1 MFAYCDVF
9 NKFIGNWDVSKV
21 TKMNWMF
28 ATTNPSRGIDF
39 NQDIGSWDVSSVT
52 DFGYMFM
59 MSDFNQNIGSWDMS
73 SALNISAMFLGTNFN
88 YDIGNW
94 NVQTVTDMSF
104 LFSGNSV
111 FNHDISQNWDV
122 GNVVNMAGMFQNA
135 SSFSWDLYGW
145 DVSSVTNM
153 NSMFKGASS
162 FGFWL
167 SIRNWNVSSVT
178 NMDEMFSNA
187 SIFNEDLSNW
197 CVPLIDS
204 LPVDFN
210 LNGILDT
217 SYYPVWGTCPV
228 PPAVMSSSTNTTA
241 STEANEDDNIA
252 LIQEDQQLTL
262 VPNPASTSFRI
273 EPQVTDGNYTI
284 INSRGQVVSTGKLRE
299 SFNIEGLPSG
309 MYVVRIETAE
319 SIESLRLIVE

>member
-1 MFAYCDVF
+1 MKTLYTSFVFTFIFHILSFGQNFSFNNNGILVCTNASVGESSTIDGVTYTKIDSKNSLQIHGGSVSADEACVSGVTDLEQWFYQKDF
-9 NKFIGNWDVSKV
+9 NK
-21 TKMNWMF
+21 
-28 ATTNPSRGIDF
+28 
-39 NQDIGSWDVSSVT
+39 DIG
-52 DFGYMFM
+52 
-59 MSDFNQNIGSWDMS
+59 
-73 SALNISAMFLGTNFN
+73 
-88 YDIGNW
+88 
-94 NVQTVTDMSF
+94 
-104 LFSGNSV
+104 
-111 FNHDISQNWDV
+111 H
-122 GNVVNMAGMFQNA
+122 
-135 SSFSWDLYGW
+135 W

-228 PPAVMSSSTNTTA
+228 QPKVMNSSTNPTA
-241 STEANEDDNIA
+241 STEANEEENIA
-252 LIQEDQQLTL
+252 LVQEDQQLTL

-273 EPQVTDGNYTI
+273 EPQVTEGNYTI
-284 INSRGQVVSTGKLRE
+284 INSRGQVVSTGKVRE

-309 MYVVRIETAE
+309 MYVVRIETAD